1 MGYCPKCGAN
11 VHDDELF
18 CVACGTKLP
27 TDRHLRFQ
35 TKKITKTTWLLPL
48 ISFLIISFGFVGIKW
63 YHQQKVNEA
72 ADVFKQATAA
82 FYEADYEKSLTLT
95 QEALYIYPSFQAAE
109 DLNRLLTLYLNDSDI
124 DHTLSYQENL
134 EKLHQLQIALD
145 DYSGEAIDRFIM
157 EIKQSQEQLQLEQI
171 NRRLSDDLSI
181 QDLQAL
187 VWEIDAIHST
197 EALLLKQQLRERL
210 SSSIASVAN
219 SYLADNQF
227 NDAIELVDNGLYY
240 LPEDPR
246 LLSLKETI
254 NLAQNQFVT
263 ALEERMQKAYQ
274 SYEEEVAF
282 NQSQAVH
289 VSDLSLTETSSQQL
303 KVRGMVKS
311 EATVPI
317 YHIEVTFELLDASKD
332 VIDTRTT
339 FVYPDVLYPYDEGQL
354 DYIYLDDTFNEEAAD
369 IKIARISWLL
379 NEEEPS

>member
-35 TKKITKTTWLLPL
+35 EKKSTKKTWILPFISLLL
-48 ISFLIISFGFVGIKW
+48 ISFGFLGIKW
-63 YHQQKVNEA
+63 FHQQSVNEA
-72 ADVFKQATAA
+72 TDVFDRATAA
-82 FYEADYEKSLTLT
+82 FYEGDYEKSLTLT
-95 QEALYIYPSFQAAE
+95 EEAIAIYPVFQAAE
-109 DLNRLLTLYLNDSDI
+109 DLNRLLTLYLKDSEI
-124 DHTLSYQENL
+124 DRALPYQEKL
-134 EKLHQLQIALD
+134 EKLHQLQITLD
-145 DYSGEAIDRFIM
+145 DYSGDTMDRFIM
-157 EIKQSQEQLQLEQI
+157 DIKQTQEQLQLDQI
-171 NRRLSDDLSI
+171 EARLSDDLSI

-210 SSSIASVAN
+210 SSSIASLAN
-219 SYLADNQF
+219 GYLADNQF
-227 NDAIELVDNGLYY
+227 NDAIELVENGLYY
-240 LPEDPR
+240 LPEDAR

-254 NLAQNQFVT
+254 NLAQNQFIT

-282 NQSQAVH
+282 NESQAVQ

-303 KVRGMVKS
+303 KVTGKVKS

-317 YHIEVTFELLDASKD
+317 YHIEVTFELLDESND

-339 FVYPDVLYPYDEGQL
+339 FVYPDVLYPYDEGAF
-354 DYIYLDDTFNEEAAD
+354 DYIFLDNQFNDEAAD
-369 IKIARISWLL
+369 VKIARVSWLL

>member
-35 TKKITKTTWLLPL
+35 PKKLTKKTWLLPL
-48 ISFLIISFGFVGIKW
+48 VSLLLISFAFLGIKW
-63 YHQQKVNEA
+63 LHQQRINEA
-72 ADVFKQATAA
+72 TEIFDRATEA

-95 QEALYIYPSFQAAE
+95 EEAVSIYPAFQAAE
-109 DLNRLLTLYLNDSDI
+109 DLNKLLRLYLNDKDI
-124 DHTLSYQENL
+124 DHTLPYQEKL
-134 EKLHQLQIALD
+134 EKLHDLQITLD
-145 DYSGEAIDRFIM
+145 DYSGEALDRFVM
-157 EIKQSQEQLQLEQI
+157 EIKQTQEQLQLEQI
-171 NRRLSDDLSI
+171 DARLSDDLSI

-210 SSSIASVAN
+210 SSSIASLAN

-227 NDAIELVDNGLYY
+227 NDAMELVENGLYY

-263 ALEERMQKAYQ
+263 LLEERMQKAYQ

-282 NQSQAVH
+282 NQSQAVN
-289 VSDLSLTETSSQQL
+289 VSELSLTETSSQQL
-303 KVRGMVKS
+303 KVKGMVKS

-317 YHIEVTFELLDASKD
+317 YHIEVTFELLDESNN

-354 DYIYLDDTFNEEAAD
+354 DYIFLDNQFNDEAVD
-369 IKIARISWLL
+369 VKIARVSWLL

>member
-11 VHDDELF
+11 VHDEELF

-35 TKKITKTTWLLPL
+35 AKKITKKTWLLPL
-48 ISFLIISFGFVGIKW
+48 ISFLFISFSFFGIKW
-63 YHQQKVNEA
+63 LHQQRVTEA
-72 ADVFKQATAA
+72 TAVFDQATAA
-82 FYEADYEKSLTLT
+82 FYEGDYEKSLTLT
-95 QEALYIYPSFQAAE
+95 EEATSIYPSFQAAE

-124 DHTLSYQENL
+124 DHTSTYQEKS
-134 EKLHQLQIALD
+134 EKLYQLQITLD
-145 DYSGEAIDRFIM
+145 DYSGDAIDRFIM
-157 EIKQSQEQLQLEQI
+157 EIKQTQEQLQLEQI
-171 NRRLSDDLSI
+171 DTRLSDDLSI

-210 SSSIASVAN
+210 SSSISSLAN

-263 ALEERMQKAYQ
+263 LLEERMQKAYQ

-282 NQSQAVH
+282 NQSQAVD
-289 VSDLSLTETSSQQL
+289 VSDLSLTESSSQQL
-303 KVRGMVKS
+303 KVKGKVKS

-317 YHIEVTFELLDASKD
+317 YHIEVTFELLDESND

-339 FVYPDVLYPYDEGQL
+339 FVYPDVLYPYDEGQF
-354 DYIYLDDTFNEEAAD
+354 DYIFLDDQFNDAAVD
-369 IKIARISWLL
+369 VKISSISWLL
-379 NEEEPS
+379 NEEESS

>member
-27 TDRHLRFQ
+27 TDKHLRFQ
-35 TKKITKTTWLLPL
+35 AKKMTKTIWLMPL
-48 ISFLIISFGFVGIKW
+48 ISFIVISLGFIGIKW
-63 YHQQKVNEA
+63 LHQQRGNEA
-72 ADVFKQATAA
+72 TEVFEQATTA
-82 FYEADYEKSLTLT
+82 FYDEDYEKSLALT
-95 QEALYIYPSFQAAE
+95 EEAMLIYPAFQAAE
-109 DLNRLLTLYLNDSDI
+109 DLNRLLTLYLHDHNI
-124 DHTLSYQENL
+124 DDTLSYQEKL
-134 EKLHQLQIALD
+134 EQLHQLQITLD
-145 DYSGEAIDRFIM
+145 DYSGDAIDRFIM
-157 EIKQSQEQLQLEQI
+157 DIKQTQEQLQLEQI
-171 NRRLSDDLSI
+171 DSRLTDDLSI
-181 QDLQAL
+181 QDLQTL

-210 SSSIASVAN
+210 SSSIGSFAN
-219 SYLADNQF
+219 SYLADNRF
-227 NDAIELVDNGLYY
+227 NDAMELVDNGLYY

-282 NQSQAVH
+282 NQSQAVD
-289 VSDLSLTETSSQQL
+289 VSDVSLTETSSQQL
-303 KVRGMVKS
+303 KVKGLVKS

-317 YHIEVTFELLDASKD
+317 YHIEVTFELLDESND

-354 DYIYLDDTFNEEAAD
+354 DYIYLDDEFNDEAVD
-369 IKIARISWLL
+369 VKITRISWLL
-379 NEEEPS
+379 NEEESS